1 MKIPDRLGLP
11 MQAVLR
17 RRFDAAAE
25 TFDRAAVLHEEARSR
40 MLERLTLFG
49 LEPERVLDIGAATG
63 AGSAALAT
71 LYPDAQVVAVDAS
84 LPMAL
89 RAAAN
94 APGVSVL
101 AGDAHELP
109 IEDHSVD
116 LVFANLL
123 LPWVEPQLVLAEF
136 ARVLREDGLALFT
149 SFGPDTLLELR
160 RAWAG
165 IDDRIHVHGFID
177 MHDLGDLVA
186 RAGLSEPVMDVDRL
200 EMRYSS
206 LGTLVADLRETG
218 AVNSASGGPTGLM
231 GRKRWQAFENAL
243 RSRSGP
249 DGLSVTIELIFGQA
263 WSVGRRAAPTP
274 ADGVARIA
282 AEDLAKT
289 VKKARSDDT

>member
-1 MKIPDRLGLP
+1 MRIPDRFGLP
-11 MQAVLR
+11 MQAVMR
-17 RRFDAAAE
+17 RRFDAAAA

-49 LEPERVLDIGAATG
+49 LEPKRVLDIGAATG
-63 AGSAALAT
+63 AGSAALAA
-71 LYPDAQVVAVDAS
+71 LYPHAHVVAVDAS

-89 RAAAN
+89 HAAAK

-123 LPWVEPQLVLAEF
+123 LPWVEPHLVLAEF

-149 SFGPDTLLELR
+149 SFGPDTLVELR
-160 RAWAG
+160 RAWGAV
-165 IDDRIHVHGFID
+165 DDRIHVHGFVD

-186 RAGLSEPVMDVDRL
+186 RAGLSEPVMDVDRI
-200 EMRYSS
+200 EIRYSS
-206 LGTLVADLRETG
+206 LGALIADLRETG
-218 AVNSASGGPTGLM
+218 AVNSASGGPTGLT
-231 GRKRWQAFENAL
+231 GRKRWQAFEKAL
-243 RSRSGP
+243 RSRSEA
-249 DGLSVTIELIFGQA
+249 DGLTVTIELVFGQA
-263 WSVGRRAAPTP
+263 WSVGRRALPAP

-289 VKKARSDDT
+289 AKRTRSDDT